1 MARFVSEQCVLH
13 ICRYLTKVTIVS
25 YLNTVRPATT
35 WQWTYEGICD
45 TLIFE
50 KYCPLGV
57 KIDTIVSNNAT
68 GHNYFAL
75 RQCQIDHNMLPVLN
89 CITMSHLSVW
99 FRGNSSDPFYSL
111 DRRDGGTSATS
122 ASSGVHWHSPP
133 LTNRTHFKL
142 LTVKTCTEVLFK
154 ALVNIK

>member
-50 KYCPLGV
+50 KYWPLGV
-57 KIDTIVSNNAT
+57 KIDTIVSDNAT

-111 DRRDGGTSATS
+111 DRRHGGTSATS